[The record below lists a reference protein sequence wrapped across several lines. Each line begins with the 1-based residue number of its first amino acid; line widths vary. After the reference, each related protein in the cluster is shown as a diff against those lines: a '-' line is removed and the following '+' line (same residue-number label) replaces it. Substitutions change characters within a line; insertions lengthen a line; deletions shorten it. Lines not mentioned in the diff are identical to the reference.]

1 MEDKKQKNSLAK
13 MGSEEQIKRSHV
25 VRQRNYKEMGRK
37 TMTLKERNRWRR
49 KLMKKHKYRS
59 DNDLW

>member
-13 MGSEEQIKRSHV
+13 MGSEEQIKQYHI
-25 VRQRNYKEMGRK
+25 VRKRNFKEMGRK

-49 KLMKKHKYRS
+49 KLMKKHKYRY

>member
-13 MGSEEQIKRSHV
+13 MGSEEQIKQSHI
-25 VRQRNYKEMGRK
+25 VRKRNFKEMGRK
-37 TMTLKERNRWRR
+37 TMNLKERNRWRR
-49 KLMKKHKYRS
+49 KLMKKHKYKS